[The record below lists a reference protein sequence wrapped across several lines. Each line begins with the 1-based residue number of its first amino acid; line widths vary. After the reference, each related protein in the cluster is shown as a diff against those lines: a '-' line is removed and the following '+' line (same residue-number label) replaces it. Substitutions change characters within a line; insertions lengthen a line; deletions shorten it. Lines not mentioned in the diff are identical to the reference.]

1 MPTLGSRRDLLG
13 TLTFGVL
20 SFAVALGWTLDLHN
34 ADSLI
39 PTLVSLDYWL
49 PFYWGQDRFG
59 MLLPLVAAPV
69 HDSFWNLVV
78 QNALGVFLLFAGVY
92 VAAVR
97 CAAREPALVPWRC
110 SLSCWPGRL
119 TPRPCSC

>member
-49 PFYWGQDRFG
+49 PFFWGQDRFG

-78 QNALGVFLLFAGVY
+78 QNALGVFLLLRRRLRRGGEMCGPRACAGASGAAFA
-92 VAAVR
+92 
-97 CAAREPALVPWRC
+97 
-110 SLSCWPGRL
+110 L
-119 TPRPCSC
+119 TGLAG